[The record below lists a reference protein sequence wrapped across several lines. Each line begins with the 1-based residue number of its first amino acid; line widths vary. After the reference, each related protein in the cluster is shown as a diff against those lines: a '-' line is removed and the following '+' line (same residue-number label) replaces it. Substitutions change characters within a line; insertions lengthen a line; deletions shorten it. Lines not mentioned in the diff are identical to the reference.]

1 MSDMEVTITVKNADA
16 NLPILIAAED
26 MRDHITDIFRDQVED
41 PVVVIVKI
49 VTEIPIS
56 HKGKQIIK
64 RCLYSIDTITED
76 SIDEIREE
84 KE

>member
-26 MRDHITDIFRDQVED
+26 MRDHITDIFRGQVED
-41 PVVVIVKI
+41 PIVVIVKI
-49 VTEIPIS
+49 VTEIPAS
-56 HKGKQIIK
+56 HKGKQIVK

-76 SIDEIREE
+76 GIDTIAEASE
-84 KE
+84 

>member
-1 MSDMEVTITVKNADA
+1 MSNMEVTITVKNADA

-49 VTEIPIS
+49 VTKIPIS